1 MQLVAFVI
9 LLALLEYVVF
19 GVLVG
24 RARGKYGVN
33 APATAGHPVFER
45 YFRVHYNTLE
55 QMVVFVPAMWLYGTY
70 VSPSWAAGLGLVYV
84 AGRFIYLLGYV
95 ADPRKREI
103 GFGLSAL
110 PLLVL
115 LLGAL
120 WGTGRALLGGD
131 RR

>member
-9 LLALLEYVVF
+9 LLVLLEYVVF
-19 GVLVG
+19 GLLFG

-55 QMVVFVPAMWLYGTY
+55 QLVVFVPAMWLYGTY
-70 VSPSWAAGLGLVYV
+70 LSTSWAAGLGLVYIV
-84 AGRFIYLLGYV
+84 GRFTYLVGYV

-110 PLLVL
+110 PLLIL

-120 WGTGRALLGGD
+120 WGTGRALL
-131 RR
+131 

>member
-9 LLALLEYVVF
+9 LLALLEYAVF
-19 GVLVG
+19 GMLVG

-55 QMVVFVPAMWLYGTY
+55 QLVMFVPAMWLYGTY
-70 VSPSWAAGLGLVYV
+70 VSPSWAAGLGLLYIV
-84 AGRFIYLLGYV
+84 GRFTYLVGYV

-110 PLLVL
+110 PLLIL
-115 LLGAL
+115 LFGAL
-120 WGTGRALLGGD
+120 WGTGKALL
-131 RR
+131 

>member
-9 LLALLEYVVF
+9 LLALLEYAVF
-19 GVLVG
+19 GMLVG

-55 QMVVFVPAMWLYGTY
+55 QLVMFVPAMWLYGTY
-70 VSPSWAAGLGLVYV
+70 VSPSWAAGLGLVYIL
-84 AGRFIYLLGYV
+84 GRFTYLVGYI

-110 PLLVL
+110 PLLIL

-120 WGTGRALLGGD
+120 WGTGRALL
-131 RR
+131 

>member
-120 WGTGRALLGGD
+120 WGTGRALF
-131 RR
+131 

>member
-19 GVLVG
+19 GMLVG
-24 RARGKYGVN
+24 RARGKYGVD
-33 APATAGHPVFER
+33 APATSGHPVFER

-84 AGRFIYLLGYV
+84 AGRLAYLVGYV

-110 PLLVL
+110 PLLIL

-120 WGTGRALLGGD
+120 WGTGRALL
-131 RR
+131 

>member
-1 MQLVAFVI
+1 MQPVAFVI

-19 GVLVG
+19 GMLVG
-24 RARGKYGVN
+24 RARGKYGVD
-33 APATAGHPVFER
+33 APATSGHPVFER

-55 QMVVFVPAMWLYGTY
+55 QLVVFVPAMWLYGTY
-70 VSPSWAAGLGLVYV
+70 VSPSWAAGLGLVYI
-84 AGRFIYLLGYV
+84 AGRFAYLMGYV

-110 PLLVL
+110 PLLIL

-120 WGTGRALLGGD
+120 WGTGRALL
-131 RR
+131 

>member
-9 LLALLEYVVF
+9 LLVLLEYVVF
-19 GVLVG
+19 GLLVG

-55 QMVVFVPAMWLYGTY
+55 QLVVFVPSMWLYGTY
-70 VSPSWAAGLGLVYV
+70 VSPSWAAGLGLVYIV
-84 AGRFIYLLGYV
+84 GRFTYLVGYI

-110 PLLVL
+110 PLLIL

-120 WGTGRALLGGD
+120 WGTGRALL
-131 RR
+131 

>member
-9 LLALLEYVVF
+9 LLVLLEYVVF
-19 GVLVG
+19 GLLVG

-55 QMVVFVPAMWLYGTY
+55 QLVVFVPSMWLYGTY
-70 VSPSWAAGLGLVYV
+70 VSPSWAAGLGLVYIV
-84 AGRFIYLLGYV
+84 GRFTYLVGYI
-95 ADPRKREI
+95 ADPRKREV

-110 PLLVL
+110 PLLIL

-120 WGTGRALLGGD
+120 WGTGRALL
-131 RR
+131 

>member
-120 WGTGRALLGGD
+120 WGTGRALL
-131 RR
+131 

>member
-9 LLALLEYVVF
+9 LLVLLEYVVF
-19 GVLVG
+19 GLLVG

-55 QMVVFVPAMWLYGTY
+55 QLVVFVPAMWLYGTY
-70 VSPSWAAGLGLVYV
+70 LSTSWAAGLGLVYIV
-84 AGRFIYLLGYV
+84 GRFTYLVGYV

-110 PLLVL
+110 PLLIL

-120 WGTGRALLGGD
+120 WGTGRALL
-131 RR
+131 

>member
-19 GVLVG
+19 GMLVG

-55 QMVVFVPAMWLYGTY
+55 QLVVFVPAMWLYGTY
-70 VSPSWAAGLGLVYV
+70 VSPSWAACLGLAYIV
-84 AGRFIYLLGYV
+84 GRFTYLVGYV

-110 PLLVL
+110 PLLIL

-120 WGTGRALLGGD
+120 WGTGKALL
-131 RR
+131 

>member
-19 GVLVG
+19 GMLVG
-24 RARGKYGVN
+24 RARGKYGVD
-33 APATAGHPVFER
+33 APATSGHPVFER

-70 VSPSWAAGLGLVYV
+70 VSPSWAAGLGLVYI
-84 AGRFIYLLGYV
+84 AGRLAYLMGYV

-110 PLLVL
+110 PLLIL

-120 WGTGRALLGGD
+120 WGTGRAMM
-131 RR
+131 

>member
-1 MQLVAFVI
+1 MQAVAFVI

-19 GVLVG
+19 GMLVG
-24 RARGKYGVN
+24 RARGKFGVN

-55 QMVVFVPAMWLYGTY
+55 QLVVFVPAMWLYGTY
-70 VSPSWAAGLGLVYV
+70 VSPSWAAGLGLVYI
-84 AGRFIYLLGYV
+84 AGRLTYLLGYV

-110 PLLVL
+110 PLLIL

-120 WGTGRALLGGD
+120 WGTGRALL
-131 RR
+131 

>member
-9 LLALLEYVVF
+9 LLVLLEYVVF
-19 GVLVG
+19 GLLVG

-55 QMVVFVPAMWLYGTY
+55 QLVVFVPSMWLYGTY
-70 VSPSWAAGLGLVYV
+70 VSPSWAAGLGLVYIL
-84 AGRFIYLLGYV
+84 GRFTYLVGYI

-110 PLLVL
+110 PLLIL

-120 WGTGRALLGGD
+120 WGTGRALL
-131 RR
+131 